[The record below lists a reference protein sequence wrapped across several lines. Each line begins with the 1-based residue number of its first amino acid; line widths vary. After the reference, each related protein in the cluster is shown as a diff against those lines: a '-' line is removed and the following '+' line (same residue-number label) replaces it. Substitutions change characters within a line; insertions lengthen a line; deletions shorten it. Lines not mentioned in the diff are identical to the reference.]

1 MSSVLPPNEVSP
13 NTASPETDEVTAV
26 ETDAASSDAASSAEE
41 APQDYVILKYT
52 FITSKHVGDLCGAF
66 CLIFEGTTGKTLF
79 QAFWVTHADSLADLS
94 ASQDWRTFN
103 RLTSRM
109 GPYDK
114 TWGDKLAPLIP
125 ELLPTADRRELYEAD
140 PQEAAQILSRISE
153 AIRKGYE
160 RVSHCLLD
168 VSCDIERP
176 SRDELI
182 EAGLLEA
189 PEEKGESSGEIAAE
203 EGPRSFSG
211 ILVQCLPLIDPI
223 HGKVL
228 ADLVPGDILEVQI
241 QSNVGAG
248 GLVQQFLQAT
258 KQSPAFP
265 IESIDRKG
273 GKTYVYLPINEE
285 MRGLLTLNKDLRLR
299 TLLTTTA
306 RRRRIGFFDNMIFFL
321 FVGLALLGFFWAI
334 RYLF

>member
-13 NTASPETDEVTAV
+13 NTVSPETDEATAA
-26 ETDAASSDAASSAEE
+26 EMGMKSPAEE
-41 APQDYVILKYT
+41 ASEGYVALKCT
-52 FITSKHVGDLCGAF
+52 FITSKQVGDLCGAF
-66 CLIFEGTTGKTLF
+66 CLIFEGATGKTLF

-94 ASQDWRTFN
+94 PSQGWRTFN
-103 RLTSRM
+103 RLSSRI
-109 GPYDK
+109 GPYDR

-125 ELLPTADRRELYEAD
+125 ELLSTADRAELYRAG
-140 PQEAAQILSRISE
+140 PQDAERILSRISE

-160 RVSHCLLD
+160 RVSHYLLD
-168 VSCDIERP
+168 VSCDVERP
-176 SRDELI
+176 GRAELI

-228 ADLVPGDILEVQI
+228 ADLVPGDILKVQI
-241 QSNVGAG
+241 QSNVGAE

-258 KQSPAFP
+258 KQSPTFP
-265 IESIDRKG
+265 IESIDRQG
-273 GKTYVYLPINEE
+273 EKTYVYLTINEE

>member
-1 MSSVLPPNEVSP
+1 MSSVLPPNEASP
-13 NTASPETDEVTAV
+13 NTVSPKTDEVTA
-26 ETDAASSDAASSAEE
+26 SSAGAESPAEE
-41 APQDYVILKYT
+41 ASEGYVALKYT
-52 FITSKHVGDLCGAF
+52 FITSKQVGDLCGAF
-66 CLIFEGTTGKTLF
+66 CLIFEGATGKTLF

-94 ASQDWRTFN
+94 SSQDWRTFN
-103 RLTSRM
+103 RLSSHI
-109 GPYDK
+109 GPYDR

-125 ELLPTADRRELYEAD
+125 ELLPTADRVELYRAD

-182 EAGLLEA
+182 EAGLLEP
-189 PEEKGESSGEIAAE
+189 PEEEGDSSEETAAE

-223 HGKVL
+223 HGKPL
-228 ADLVPGDILEVQI
+228 ADLVPGDVLEVQI
-241 QSNVGAG
+241 QSTVGAG

-258 KQSPAFP
+258 KQPTAFP
-265 IESIDRKG
+265 IESIDRQEE
-273 GKTYVYLPINEE
+273 KTYVYLTINEE
-285 MRGLLTLNKDLRLR
+285 MRGLLTLTKDLRLR
-299 TLLTTTA
+299 TLLTATD
-306 RRRRIGFFDNMIFFL
+306 RRKRIGFFDNLIFFL
-321 FVGLALLGFFWAI
+321 FLGLVLAGFFWAI
-334 RYLF
+334 LYLF